1 MSTIEVGDLLYEY
14 TVKFT
19 EVTEYGVS
27 LEALMA
33 GEAAPPVEGARFDVA
48 FEGESTGPRLK
59 GNVKG
64 VDHPI
69 LIHDPSSIDHEQCF
83 LSIIDA
89 V

>member
-19 EVTEYGVS
+19 EVTEYGVN
-27 LEALMA
+27 LEALLA

-64 VDHPI
+64 VELPANSRGRPVPAPHTCGDH
-69 LIHDPSSIDHEQCF
+69 H
-83 LSIIDA
+83 
-89 V
+89 